1 MVVATRCACKPP
13 AAWLSPEAAPT
24 RPGFQNSSIPV
35 GPGVPGGTWGCL
47 ATGLELAQGQA
58 ALLSCL
64 LGLLPVR
71 HGDVQLVLALIYF
84 CFLLPCVLPA
94 DPAMPV

>member
-1 MVVATRCACKPP
+1 MCLQATSSVAQPRGSSHTAGF
-13 AAWLSPEAAPT
+13 PEQQHP
-24 RPGFQNSSIPV
+24 RGSW
-35 GPGVPGGTWGCL
+35 GTWGCL